1 MFGGAL
7 PTRLPHAN
15 VGGFRKSP
23 LTHAGGAGF
32 MPSSA
37 CVA

>member
-15 VGGFRKSP
+15 VGGFRNSP

-32 MPSSA
+32 ISLSA
-37 CVA
+37 LYA